1 MSRCGLTE
9 VEGIGSLFKLEEL
22 YLAFNDVSDLSPLT
36 GLDNLTVLD
45 CESNRIAELSQ
56 VQFLVNLPKLVS
68 LNLEGNPV
76 ETLPGFRRNISV
88 LLPRLETLNDGA
100 VSPSL
105 AGGAGGEDGEEEEE
119 EERAEGI
126 ISSPPGKMSALDPE
140 VRMVMDA
147 LKYCKIEDDVDEVPD
162 VISALSIGAAGS
174 LERPRSAFSR
184 ESARSRSARGPG
196 GGFGSGMASAR
207 TVSSR
212 ASSSASSAGGGGAR
226 PMTARGFPAPRHPWG
241 LATAPASSSSSYLL
255 QHQTTEV
262 DPLGGSLNRPG
273 STAASSSELTF
284 GSDDV
289 FCGNV
294 VKSLR
299 ARGRAATSSDL
310 MQDSLSLDAAAGL
323 KGLLPGIQAAGDA
336 DVAILEQLV
345 AWKLTSGID
354 DLTFASELNAEI
366 DAELL
371 SEVER
376 TVIPPSAPR
385 SSRPQV
391 AGRVL
396 RARESGTSS
405 QDDHLTNV
413 VPAAP
418 SSQSST
424 ANTSSSFSHG
434 QNADNHA
441 TSAKMGYVSG
451 MLRPQLKEAI
461 TVLRQESSM

>member
-1 MSRCGLTE
+1 LHLKVLYISRCGLTE
-9 VEGIGSLFKLEEL
+9 VEGIGSLCGLEEL

-36 GLDNLTVLD
+36 ALEALTVLD
-45 CESNRIAELSQ
+45 CESNRVAELSQ
-56 VQFLVNLPKLVS
+56 VQFLVNLPRLAS

-76 ETLPGFRRNISV
+76 ETLPGFKRSIAV
-88 LLPRLETLNDGA
+88 LLPRLETLNDRP
-100 VSPSL
+100 VSPCE
-105 AGGAGGEDGEEEEE
+105 GGAEGRDGRDGGGD
-119 EERAEGI
+119 ERAEGI

-140 VRMVMDA
+140 VRIVMDA
-147 LKYCKIEDDVDEVPD
+147 LKYCKIEEDVDEVPD
-162 VISALSIGAAGS
+162 VISALSFGASGT

-196 GGFGSGMASAR
+196 GGFASGMASAR

-212 ASSSASSAGGGGAR
+212 ASSSSSSSSR

-241 LATAPASSSSSYLL
+241 LSTAPNSASSSSSFYASSMP
-255 QHQTTEV
+255 EA
-262 DPLGGSLNRPG
+262 DPLGSSSASASARLGG
-273 STAASSSELTF
+273 ASSSELTF

-310 MQDSLSLDAAAGL
+310 MMQDTLSLDGGAGL

-354 DLTFASELNAEI
+354 EMRFAGELSAEM

-385 SSRPQV
+385 SARPQV

-396 RARESGTSS
+396 RARESSASS
-405 QDDHLTNV
+405 QDDHQAPP
-413 VPAAP
+413 PAP
-418 SSQSST
+418 PQP
-424 ANTSSSFSHG
+424 
-434 QNADNHA
+434 
-441 TSAKMGYVSG
+441 YVSG

-461 TVLRQESSM
+461 TVLRQESN